1 MTGKRAACIFLTAD
15 LSEKSR
21 KEVLYHAERAGIP
34 VVQTDWEMEEVR
46 LLFGQRAGI
55 LTVCE
60 KGFAKRIRELCGR
73 ERCL

>member
-1 MTGKRAACIFLTAD
+1 
-15 LSEKSR
+15 
-21 KEVLYHAERAGIP
+21 
-34 VVQTDWEMEEVR
+34 MEEVR